1 MRPQHN
7 KGNDEAVVDN
17 WLIEENQ
24 SLRELV
30 GRLLQENEQLREQ
43 LENEKQISRWRE
55 REGEVIYSTK

>member
-1 MRPQHN
+1 M
-7 KGNDEAVVDN
+7 DN